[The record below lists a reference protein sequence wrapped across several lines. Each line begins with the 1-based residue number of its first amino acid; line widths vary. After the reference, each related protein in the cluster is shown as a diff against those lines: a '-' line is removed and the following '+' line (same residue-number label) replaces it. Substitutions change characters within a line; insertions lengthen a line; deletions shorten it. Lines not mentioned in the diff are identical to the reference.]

1 MFDTGVF
8 TQSFMIHAWE
18 SGTAIAILSAF
29 VGFFIVLKSDS
40 FVAHALPQA
49 GFSGGAAAVFFG
61 LNPYIGLLIFSLGGA
76 VLIGKIEDER
86 KNDIATTL
94 TLISTL
100 GIGMLLISLTN
111 QYAEKAYALLFG
123 QIVGVSANQV
133 LVTVSTSAV
142 CLLFLLMIWRPLLFG
157 AVSKEVAESKGIP
170 VRLVNI
176 LFLII
181 VALATT
187 VIVPVVGALLAF
199 SLIIM
204 PSAGSIYLSSNP
216 KYVLL
221 LSIISS
227 ILVFWLSILLGYF
240 SGWPIGFFVSAVG
253 MLWYLFARSYQLL
266 KNKWK
271 HIIS

>member
-1 MFDTGVF
+1 MFDIGVF
-8 TQSFMIHAWE
+8 TQSFMIHAWV

-29 VGFFIVLKSDS
+29 VGFFIVMKSDS

-76 VLIGKIEDER
+76 LMIGQIGNDK

-100 GIGMLLISLTN
+100 GIGVLLISLTN
-111 QYAEKAYALLFG
+111 QYAQKAYSLLFG
-123 QIVGVSANQV
+123 QIVGVSTDQV
-133 LVTVSTSAV
+133 LITVATSSICV
-142 CLLFLLMIWRPLLFG
+142 LLILLIWRPLLFSII
-157 AVSKEVAESKGIP
+157 SKEVAESRGIP
-170 VRLVNI
+170 LQFVNT

-204 PSAGSIYLSSNP
+204 PSAGSVYLSSNP

-221 LSIISS
+221 ITMISS
-227 ILVFWLSILLGYF
+227 IVIFWFSILFGYF
-240 SGWPIGFFVSAVG
+240 TGWPIGFFVSAVG
-253 MLWYLFARSYQLL
+253 MVWYIFARSYRFL
-266 KNKWK
+266 KSK
-271 HIIS
+271 